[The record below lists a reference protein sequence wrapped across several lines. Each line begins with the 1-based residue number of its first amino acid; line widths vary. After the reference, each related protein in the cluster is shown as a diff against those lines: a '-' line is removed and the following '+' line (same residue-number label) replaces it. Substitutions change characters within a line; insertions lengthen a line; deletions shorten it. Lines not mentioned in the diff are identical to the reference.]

1 MPGIRDEERALQR
14 AMEARLGREQTVW
27 LATVR
32 SDGRPHLVPVWFVW
46 YDQKVYICTSAGSQK
61 MVNLKRNGQA
71 AVALPDTADV
81 LVIEGQVA
89 FPLGETVD
97 ILAQEFS
104 DKYGWSFL
112 DDSESDWR
120 LVEITPTKVLAWN
133 MHG

>member
-1 MPGIRDEERALQR
+1 M
-14 AMEARLGREQTVW
+14 GREQTVW